1 MKIPRSGSIGDGNPT
16 IFKLKLMLLTGQ
28 ALCYL
33 VHAYFLH
40 ALDFI
45 RHLQNT
51 SVMLYSLKAG
61 PWVLD
66 FEAWLLYN
74 SLSYWGQP
82 QDRSWKERVR
92 QLMKEEKSLLSRE
105 RAWHVWRDYMPQQK
119 MIVQKPMAGG
129 KLAKP
134 QCRLAFY
141 LPSSAKVAF

>member
-66 FEAWLLYN
+66 VEAWLLYN

-82 QDRSWKERVR
+82 QDHKSRNSMKIKTLVHILQLKKVKRKGFIMRDNNFWKSQVAMLYVFHFKLSSWYV
-92 QLMKEEKSLLSRE
+92 
-105 RAWHVWRDYMPQQK
+105 
-119 MIVQKPMAGG
+119 
-129 KLAKP
+129 
-134 QCRLAFY
+134 
-141 LPSSAKVAF
+141 